1 MKTMSRIFAV
11 FMALILPL
19 QATAGFAAGLCASH
33 VPQQH
38 SGLHAHEQPVTQ
50 NVSIDQAHHDPSSS
64 ASGSFDKH
72 HCGLC
77 HISCSA
83 MATGALVSFDAS
95 KPASGMPP
103 EVVLV
108 FISPPPIELPERP
121 QWLSLA

>member
-1 MKTMSRIFAV
+1 MSKIFAV
-11 FMALILPL
+11 FLALILPL
-19 QATAGFAAGLCASH
+19 QATSGLAAGLCASH
-33 VPQQH
+33 VPQPH
-38 SGLHAHEQPVTQ
+38 PGLHAHAQTAIQ

-64 ASGSFDKH
+64 ASSSFDKH

-95 KPASGMPP
+95 RSASGMPP

-108 FISPPPIELPERP
+108 FISPPPIEVPERP

>member
-1 MKTMSRIFAV
+1 MSKIFAV
-11 FMALILPL
+11 FLALILPL
-19 QATAGFAAGLCASH
+19 QATSGLAAGLCASH
-33 VPQQH
+33 VPQPH
-38 SGLHAHEQPVTQ
+38 SGLHAHAQTATQ

-64 ASGSFDKH
+64 ASSSFEKQ

-95 KPASGMPP
+95 RSASGMPP

-108 FISPPPIELPERP
+108 FISPPPIEVPERP